1 MTDHNVACFYASK
14 QSAEAQI
21 TNNLVE
27 RAKED
32 AKQKEEEDEK
42 KEEKKTD
49 KENVQTSS
57 DIKVVKDE

>member
-14 QSAEAQI
+14 QSAEAEI
-21 TNNLVE
+21 KNNLVE

-32 AKQKEEEDEK
+32 AKRKEDED
-42 KEEKKTD
+42 EKKTD